1 MLKFWDVINCIF
13 MHWTKKLTLVFI
25 MPLFVKFKGRTVFL
39 LAHPLF
45 CWVKKEILWR
55 LEFTNAIWCHKFI
68 YRPINFSAG
77 YEKIELCEPLK
88 SLSIVTNQVLTK
100 SILMAHKQITIGS
113 KPFWSSLIFFVLF
126 LISRDILSTFRLKSS
141 QIWKCVLSA
150 S

>member
-1 MLKFWDVINCIF
+1 MNLCCLRNKYI
-13 MHWTKKLTLVFI
+13 I

-100 SILMAHKQITIGS
+100 SILMAHKQITIVQKLFEVAS
-113 KPFWSSLIFFVLF
+113 YFLFFFWFHETFCW
-126 LISRDILSTFRLKSS
+126 LSDLKVS
-141 QIWKCVLSA
+141 QI
-150 S
+150 

>member
-1 MLKFWDVINCIF
+1 MNLFCLRNKYI
-13 MHWTKKLTLVFI
+13 I

-100 SILMAHKQITIGS
+100 SILIAHKQITIGS
-113 KPFWSSLIFFVLF
+113 KPFWSSFIFFVLF
-126 LISRDILSTFRLKSS
+126 LISQDILSTFRLKSS

>member
-1 MLKFWDVINCIF
+1 
-13 MHWTKKLTLVFI
+13 
-25 MPLFVKFKGRTVFL
+25 MPLFVKFKGRTVFH

-45 CWVKKEILWR
+45 CWVKKEILRR

-100 SILMAHKQITIGS
+100 SLLMAHKQITIGS

-126 LISRDILSTFRLKSS
+126 LISQDILLTLLSKGVSDLKMCTFGFLKEVLK
-141 QIWKCVLSA
+141 IWIFIFPPAEKPV
-150 S
+150 